1 MFPPTGWKRCR
12 HKSRSLWSALN
23 QSAKKRDQSDDGD
36 DDDDG
41 DDGDDGDVH
50 NHDDGVAGVIIGVS
64 DWLRGYT
71 ASPAGGVSSQTLQME
86 KSLLRSA
93 GDDDDVIVEVFWQ
106 DER

>member
-1 MFPPTGWKRCR
+1 MAATVNP
-12 HKSRSLWSALN
+12 HY
-23 QSAKKRDQSDDGD
+23 DDD

-93 GDDDDVIVEVFWQ
+93 GDDDDVIVEVFWR
-106 DER
+106 DERQVIVSSRQSC

>member
-1 MFPPTGWKRCR
+1 MPAVGW
-12 HKSRSLWSALN
+12 LWP
-23 QSAKKRDQSDDGD
+23 SD
-36 DDDDG
+36 

-50 NHDDGVAGVIIGVS
+50 NHDDGVVGVIIGVS

-93 GDDDDVIVEVFWQ
+93 GDDVEVFWR
-106 DER
+106 DERQVIVSSRQSC